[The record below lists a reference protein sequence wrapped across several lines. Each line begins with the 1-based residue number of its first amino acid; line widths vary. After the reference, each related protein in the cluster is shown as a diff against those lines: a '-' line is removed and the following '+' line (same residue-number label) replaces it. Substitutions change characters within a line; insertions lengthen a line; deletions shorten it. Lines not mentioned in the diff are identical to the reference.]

1 MAFSCSPNVWGGVST
16 VVWSTRGVTGEN
28 GVTSCAQG
36 GQARPFDLETGRRHH
51 FAQVAEAHMAAPGA
65 RHRSA
70 ATPQSKLLV
79 EERSPEQSPV
89 PLFR

>member
-1 MAFSCSPNVWGGVST
+1 MALQERTASPPAHRAA
-16 VVWSTRGVTGEN
+16 RGER
-28 GVTSCAQG
+28 G